1 MTQGQVIVFDE
12 SLPIDERVD
21 AVLSSTTIPFVFP
34 PIQNLA
40 DMYLVDGGMFNT
52 VSVGDPIERCRE
64 EVESDRDII
73 IDVLLCY
80 TQVYEVPEW
89 DHHKTRWMTAFDFYR
104 RRKVISNYYFYKEDF
119 LRMTRGYHDVQFRLV
134 I

>member
-12 SLPIDERVD
+12 TLPIEERVD

-34 PIQNLA
+34 PIQDLT
-40 DMYLVDGGMFNT
+40 DLYLVDGGIFNT

-80 TQVYEVPEW
+80 TQVKEVPEW
-89 DHHKTRWMTAFDFYR
+89 DNRKTRWMTAFDLYR